1 MVQAKF
7 TPILLGSDI
16 NVYGMARSFNEAYGI
31 KVQAWAASQLA
42 ATRYSKIVDV
52 EVHEGFEE
60 DPGFMNVMKQKIE
73 EYKNHPEPVILI
85 ACGDG
90 YAELLAKHKDE
101 LKDTFVVPY
110 IDYDLLEKLISK
122 EGFYEIAEKYG
133 LPYPHTKIVTM
144 DDYKAENYLNL
155 PFDYPVE
162 LKPEDPVSWLNC
174 QFEGR
179 KKAFT
184 IHDEAEL
191 VDIVGKIYTNGYTE
205 DLILQDFIPGD
216 DSNMRVLNAYVDKD
230 HKVKMMCLGH
240 PLLEDPTPQ
249 SIGNYMAILPAFSQK
264 LYDTVQSFLEKL
276 NYTGMANF
284 DIKYDPRDG
293 EYKFFEIN
301 LRQGRSSFYVTL
313 NGYNLAKW
321 YVDDYVEDNLKDKPT
336 VYGNKDGAN
345 YMLWLGVPKKIFKEY
360 AYDNGSKRL
369 AEKLIDEGH
378 YGTTVFYDKDRSL
391 KRWLLMH
398 YMFHNYYAR
407 YKKYYQVN
415 KGQYFEE
422 EAKKLEKQALRD
434 GQQEKHENEI

>member
-1 MVQAKF
+1 MQPKF

-31 KVQAWAASQLA
+31 KVQAWAASHLA

-52 EVHEGFEE
+52 EVHEGFAE

-73 EYKNHPEPVILI
+73 EYKNHEEPVILI

-110 IDYDLLEKLISK
+110 IQYDLLEKLISK

-133 LPYPHTKIVTM
+133 LPYPKTKIITM
-144 DDYKAENYLNL
+144 DDYKADNYLNI
-155 PFDYPVE
+155 PFDFPVE
-162 LKPEDPVSWLNC
+162 LKPEDPVSWLDV

-184 IHDEAEL
+184 IHDQAEL
-191 VDIVGKIYTNGYTE
+191 VDIVGKIYTNGYKE

-216 DSNMRVLNAYVDKD
+216 DSNMRVLNAYVDKN

-276 NYTGMANF
+276 GYVGMANF
-284 DIKYDPRDG
+284 DIKYDQRDG

-321 YVDDYVEDNLKDKPT
+321 YVEDYVNDSLKDKET
-336 VYGNKDGAN
+336 VYANKDGAD
-345 YMLWLGVPKKIFKEY
+345 YMLWLGVPVKIFKEY
-360 AYDNGSKRL
+360 AFDNPSKRL
-369 AEKLIDEGH
+369 AEKLIKEGR
-378 YGTTVFYDKDRSL
+378 YGTTVFYDKDKGF

-398 YMFHNYYAR
+398 YMFHNYKAR

-415 KGQYFEE
+415 KGQYFEQ
-422 EAKKLEKQALRD
+422 EAKKIEKQALAD
-434 GQQEKHENEI
+434 GEQENHENQI

>member
-1 MVQAKF
+1 MTKKF

-31 KVQAWAASQLA
+31 KVKALADTQLA

-52 EVHEGFEE
+52 ELHQGFSE
-60 DPGFMNVMKQKIE
+60 DPTFMEVMKKKMDL
-73 EYKNHPEPVILI
+73 YKDHEEPVILI

-101 LKDTFVVPY
+101 LSKIFVVPY

-122 EGFYEIAEKYG
+122 EGFYEIAEEYG
-133 LPYPHTKIVTM
+133 LPYPKTKIITM
-144 DDYKAENYLNL
+144 DDFKSGDYMDV
-155 PFDYPVE
+155 PFDFPVE
-162 LKPEDPVSWLNC
+162 LKPEDPVSWLDVH
-174 QFEGR
+174 FEGR

-184 IHDEAEL
+184 IHDKDEFK
-191 VDIVGKIYTNGYTE
+191 DIVGKIYGNGYKA

-230 HKVKMMCLGH
+230 HQVKMMCMGH

-249 SIGNYMAILPAFSQK
+249 SIGNYMAILPEYNEK
-264 LYDTVQSFLEKL
+264 LYEQVQTFLEKL

-284 DIKYDPRDG
+284 DIKYDERDG
-293 EYKFFEIN
+293 QYKFFEIN

-321 YVDDYVEDNLKDKPT
+321 YVDDYVEDNLKDKDT
-336 VYGNKDGAN
+336 VYGNKLKSK
-345 YMLWLGVPKKIFKEY
+345 YMLWLGVPAKIFKEY
-360 AYDNGSKRL
+360 AYENEAKDT
-369 AEKLIDEGH
+369 AEELIHEGR
-378 YGTTVFYDKDRSL
+378 YGTTVFYDKDRGF
-391 KRWLLMH
+391 KRWLLMK
-398 YMFHNYYAR
+398 YMFHNYFAR

-415 KGQYFEE
+415 KGQYFE
-422 EAKKLEKQALRD
+422 KRK
-434 GQQEKHENEI
+434 

>member
-1 MVQAKF
+1 MQPKF

-52 EVHEGFEE
+52 EVHEGFAE

-73 EYKNHPEPVILI
+73 EYKNHEEPVILI

-110 IDYDLLEKLISK
+110 IQYDLLEKLISK

-133 LPYPHTKIVTM
+133 LPYPKTKIITM
-144 DDYKAENYLNL
+144 NDYKADNYLNI
-155 PFDYPVE
+155 PFDFPVE
-162 LKPEDPVSWLNC
+162 LKPEDPVSWLDV

-184 IHDEAEL
+184 IHDQAEL
-191 VDIVGKIYTNGYTE
+191 VDIVGKIYTNGYKE

-216 DSNMRVLNAYVDKD
+216 DSNMRVLNAYVDKN

-264 LYDTVQSFLEKL
+264 LYNTVQSFLEKL
-276 NYTGMANF
+276 GYVGMANF
-284 DIKYDPRDG
+284 DIKYDQRDG

-321 YVDDYVEDNLKDKPT
+321 YVEDYVNDSLKDKDT
-336 VYGNKDGAN
+336 VYGNKDGSD
-345 YMLWLGVPKKIFKEY
+345 YMLWLGVPKKIFEEY
-360 AYDNGSKRL
+360 AFDNPSKRL
-369 AEKLIDEGH
+369 AEKLIKEGR
-378 YGTTVFYDKDRSL
+378 YGTTVFYDEDKGF
-391 KRWLLMH
+391 KRWVLMH
-398 YMFHNYYAR
+398 YMFHNYKAR

-415 KGQYFEE
+415 KGQYFEK
-422 EAKKLEKQALRD
+422 EAKKIEKQAVAD
-434 GQQEKHENEI
+434 GEQENHENQI

>member
-1 MVQAKF
+1 MTKKF

-31 KVQAWAASQLA
+31 KVKALADTQLA

-52 EVHEGFEE
+52 ELHQGFSE
-60 DPGFMNVMKQKIE
+60 DPTFMEVMKKKMEI
-73 EYKNHPEPVILI
+73 YKNHKEPVILI

-101 LKDTFVVPY
+101 LSEVFIVPY

-122 EGFYEIAEKYG
+122 EGFYEIAEEYG
-133 LPYPHTKIVTM
+133 LPYPKTKIITM
-144 DDYKAENYLNL
+144 DDFKSGDYMDV
-155 PFDYPVE
+155 PFDFPVE
-162 LKPEDPVSWLNC
+162 LKPEDPVSWLDVH
-174 QFEGR
+174 FEGR

-184 IHDEAEL
+184 IHDKDEFK
-191 VDIVGKIYTNGYTE
+191 DIVGKIYGNGYKA

-230 HKVKMMCLGH
+230 HQVKMMCMGH

-249 SIGNYMAILPAFSQK
+249 SIGNYMAILPEYNEK
-264 LYDTVQSFLEKL
+264 LYEQVQTFLEKL

-284 DIKYDPRDG
+284 DIKYDERDG
-293 EYKFFEIN
+293 QYKFFEIN

-321 YVDDYVEDNLKDKPT
+321 YIDDYVEDNLKDKDT
-336 VYGNKDGAN
+336 VYGNKLKSK
-345 YMLWLGVPKKIFKEY
+345 YMLWLGVPVKIFKEY
-360 AYDNGSKRL
+360 AYENEAKDT
-369 AEKLIDEGH
+369 AEELIHEGR
-378 YGTTVFYDKDRSL
+378 YGTTVFYDKDRGF
-391 KRWLLMH
+391 KRWLLMK
-398 YMFHNYYAR
+398 YMFHNYFAR

-415 KGQYFEE
+415 KGQYFE
-422 EAKKLEKQALRD
+422 KRK
-434 GQQEKHENEI
+434 